1 MAIFGKTL
9 MLFGLLVF
17 GLSVAWWYFYFVQFH
32 GVDVKQASD
41 CFYYFEP
48 SCEPTVVEELLSAS
62 DVPPYSPYA
71 FWASVILFGLGG
83 TLLALSP
90 FRR

>member
-1 MAIFGKTL
+1 MAFVGKTL
-9 MLFGLLVF
+9 MLFGLLVL
-17 GLSVAWWYFYFVQFH
+17 GLAVGWWYLYFAQFH
-32 GVDVKQASD
+32 GAEVKQASD

-48 SCEPTVVEELLSAS
+48 DCMPSAVENLLSDS
-62 DVPPYSPYA
+62 DIPPYSPYA

-83 TLLALSP
+83 ILLALSP